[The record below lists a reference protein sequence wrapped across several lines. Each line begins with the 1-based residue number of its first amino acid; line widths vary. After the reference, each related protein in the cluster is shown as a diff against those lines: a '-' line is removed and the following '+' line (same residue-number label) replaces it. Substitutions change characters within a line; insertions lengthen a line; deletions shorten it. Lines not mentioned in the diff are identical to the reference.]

1 MPQPDW
7 QGLSEA
13 RFQKSANILELVE
26 SLADESLSPK
36 ECRQLR
42 DEYRSHHDVSERTI
56 RNYIARYRQ
65 GGSQALLTPPL
76 HTPSPRIHDPQLAQ
90 AILALLKERPQRTVP
105 KLRKLLALDAR
116 LAPSLQKVSDRSIY
130 RFLLEHGLSQKA
142 RYALLCEDGRMSYH
156 RFQAARPLD
165 LVQGDGRDGIWLD
178 THGGKRKTYLFVW
191 IDDYSR
197 KILSGRYYFD
207 EKLPRM
213 EDTFKRLVLRWGIP
227 LKVYLDNGS
236 VYIAKQ
242 FAWILGQLK
251 TAKLHHKPYQAYCKG
266 KVEAVNKT
274 IKNDFQAEA
283 QRAGFQTL
291 EELNS
296 AFAAWVDLEY
306 NLRIHSQTG
315 EAPDQRFAN
324 ALHAEIRRV
333 SDIAWFEALFLM
345 RVSRTVTKYGKIK
358 LRVQRIPRHLR
369 APRLYR
375 GSALRSVRPLTPF
388 HLQGR
393 SLRRNHL
400 RLQAGQ
406 QTPRSSPGIQGRQP
420 RGQLPC
426 LQLFPTAP
434 RTACPYAYRRIS
446 PPLLTQSS
454 PQRMPHD
461 HYHRSSRHELLRFP
475 PHALRQGF

>member
-1 MPQPDW
+1 MPENDW

-13 RFQKSANILELVE
+13 NFEKSTTIIELVE
-26 SLADESLSPK
+26 SLADESLSLN
-36 ECRQLR
+36 ERRQLR
-42 DEYRSHHDVSERTI
+42 DEYRSRYGVSQRTI

-65 GGSQALLTPPL
+65 GGSQAFLMGRVC
-76 HTPSPRIHDPQLAQ
+76 TPSPRIHEQQLAQ
-90 AILALLKERPQRTVP
+90 AILSLIKERPQRTVP
-105 KLRKLLALDAR
+105 MIRKLLAVDTR
-116 LAPSLQKVSDRSIY
+116 FSQSIEKVSDRSVY
-130 RFLLEHGLSQKA
+130 RFLIEHGLSQKA

-165 LVQGDGRDGIWLD
+165 LVQGDARDGIWLD
-178 THGGKRKTYLFVW
+178 TKGGKRKTYLFVW

-227 LKVYLDNGS
+227 LKIYLDNGS
-236 VYIAKQ
+236 VFIAKQ

-283 QRAGFQTL
+283 QRAGFKTL

-315 EAPDQRFAN
+315 ETPDKRFAQ
-324 ALHAEIRRV
+324 ALHNDIRRV
-333 SDIAWFEALFLM
+333 ADIAWFEALFLM
-345 RVSRTVTKYGKIK
+345 RVSRTITKYGKIK
-358 LRVQRIPRHLR
+358 LESNEYPVTCAPHGCVVEARYDPFDLSRLFIFKDGACAETTCVSKLVNRRTTALPEESKAADREVSAHAFTYFQVLR
-369 APRLYR
+369 EQHAQML
-375 GSALRSVRPLTPF
+375 AQNL
-388 HLQGR
+388 
-393 SLRRNHL
+393 
-400 RLQAGQ
+400 
-406 QTPRSSPGIQGRQP
+406 SPV
-420 RGQLPC
+420 
-426 LQLFPTAP
+426 
-434 RTACPYAYRRIS
+434 AYS
-446 PPLLTQSS
+446 KLSQKDAT
-454 PQRMPHD
+454 
-461 HYHRSSRHELLRFP
+461 
-475 PHALRQGF
+475 

>member
-1 MPQPDW
+1 MLDNDW

-13 RFQKSANILELVE
+13 RFEKSATILELVE
-26 SLADESLSPK
+26 SLADESLSPN
-36 ECRQLR
+36 ERRQLR
-42 DEYRSHHDVSERTI
+42 DEYRSRHGLSDRTI
-56 RNYIARYRQ
+56 RNYIARYRRD
-65 GGSQALLTPPL
+65 GAQAFLMPRV
-76 HTPSPRIHDPQLAQ
+76 HTPSPRIHSGELVE
-90 AILALLKERPQRTVP
+90 AILSLVKERPQRTVP
-105 KLRKLLALDAR
+105 MIRKLLAVDTRFAQ
-116 LAPSLQKVSDRSIY
+116 SVEKVSDRSIY

-142 RYALLCEDGRMSYH
+142 RYALLSEDGRMSYH

-165 LVQGDGRDGIWLD
+165 LVQGDARDGIWLD
-178 THGGKRKTYLFVW
+178 TKDGKRKTYLFVW

-236 VYIAKQ
+236 VYLAKQ

-283 QRAGFQTL
+283 QRAGFKTL

-315 EAPDQRFAN
+315 EAPDKRFAN
-324 ALHAEIRRV
+324 ALHSDIRRV
-333 SDIAWFEALFLM
+333 ADIAWFEALFLM
-345 RVSRTVTKYGKIK
+345 RVSRTVTKYGKINCESNEYPVTCAPHGSIVEARYDPFDLSRLFIFKDGACAETTSVSK
-358 LRVQRIPRHLR
+358 LV
-369 APRLYR
+369 
-375 GSALRSVRPLTPF
+375 
-388 HLQGR
+388 
-393 SLRRNHL
+393 N
-400 RLQAGQ
+400 
-406 QTPRSSPGIQGRQP
+406 
-420 RGQLPC
+420 
-426 LQLFPTAP
+426 
-434 RTACPYAYRRIS
+434 RTATALPEESKAANREVSSHASNYFQVLREQHARMLTENLSPVAYSKLS
-446 PPLLTQSS
+446 PKDAP
-454 PQRMPHD
+454 
-461 HYHRSSRHELLRFP
+461 
-475 PHALRQGF
+475 